1 MSNFTNPLTFRLL
14 KFLYRETAGS
24 KLRVVGMS
32 VVSGLSRGALL
43 AIFNAGAAAAAA
55 ANNNIAPLIG
65 AFIVALAIYLASTF
79 DSVRSA
85 QVAVQ
90 TMIERLRLRL
100 CTKLLHTQLRFLER
114 QGTGE
119 LYTQLSHDL
128 NQLAGAT
135 TTFLGVFQA
144 FILVGFALAY
154 LAWLSPLALL
164 AAVVVIAVG
173 TGAAYVQDRK
183 ARKHL
188 QKARRLQKQFFD
200 GINDLLQGFKELK
213 LSRARQAGLMEHLDE
228 TATSYRDLTIKT
240 ETLFLGSFLSSQAFT
255 FLMIAVLVFGMPI
268 LAPEHGV
275 MVFQFLATV
284 LFLVGPFETL
294 SRAVPTAA
302 RARVAL
308 DSVERLEANLN
319 EGISLEEHRST
330 ASPPLN
336 FHDIEF
342 KGTEFAF
349 SGEHD
354 DEHFDVG
361 PLDLKLK
368 RNEIVFVV
376 GGNGAGKTTFLK
388 LLSGLYEPTE
398 GAILVDG
405 REITSPQRQAYRE
418 MFAAVFS
425 DFHLFKR
432 LYGVDV
438 SDPALMEALLSELEI
453 GHKTRLHNGMM
464 TTVNLSAGQRKRL
477 AYAISR
483 LANRQVYVFDEF
495 AADQDPQFRRY
506 FYTELLPRLKADGK
520 TIIAVTHDDRWF
532 GVADRVVK
540 MEYGRIAEID
550 EHVHPAH
557 EPA

>member
-1 MSNFTNPLTFRLL
+1 MVASSHPLTFRLL
-14 KFLYRETAGS
+14 RFLYRETAGAKS
-24 KLRVVGMS
+24 RVVGMS
-32 VVSGLSRGALL
+32 VMSGLSRGALL
-43 AIFNAGAAAAAA
+43 AIFNAGAAAAATPNADLAPRVAGFVA
-55 ANNNIAPLIG
+55 ALT
-65 AFIVALAIYLASTF
+65 LYLVSTF
-79 DSVRSA
+79 DSVRNA

-100 CTKLLHTQLRFLER
+100 CTKLLHSQLRFLER

-135 TTFLGVFQA
+135 TTFLSVFQA
-144 FILVGFALAY
+144 FVLVGFALAY

-164 AAVVVIAVG
+164 AAILVIAAG
-173 TGAAYVQDRK
+173 TAAAYLQDRK
-183 ARKHL
+183 ARVQL

-213 LSRARQAGLMEHLDE
+213 LSRARQTGLMEHLDD
-228 TATSYRDLTIKT
+228 TATHYRDLSIKS
-240 ETLFLGSFLSSQAFT
+240 ETLFLTGFLGTQAFT
-255 FLMIAVLVFGMPI
+255 FLMIAILVFVMP
-268 LAPEHGV
+268 LFSNERGV
-275 MVFQFLATV
+275 TAFQFLATI
-284 LFLVGPFETL
+284 LFLVGPLETL

-319 EGISLEEHRST
+319 EGISLEEHRSS
-330 ASPPLN
+330 APPLN
-336 FHDIEF
+336 FDSIVF
-342 KGTEFAF
+342 KATEFAF

-354 DEHFDVG
+354 DESFDVG
-361 PLDLKLK
+361 PLDLELK
-368 RNEIVFVV
+368 RNEIVFIV

-388 LLSGLYEPTE
+388 LLSGLYQPTE

-405 REITSPQRQAYRE
+405 KEITASERQSYRE

-425 DFHLFKR
+425 DFHLFRR
-432 LYGVDV
+432 LYGIDV
-438 SDPALMEALLSELEI
+438 SDPALMEALLGELEI

-477 AYAISR
+477 AYAVSR
-483 LANRQVYVFDEF
+483 LANRQVYIFDEF

-506 FYTELLPRLKADGK
+506 FYTELLPRLKKDGK
-520 TIIAVTHDDRWF
+520 TILAVSHDDRWF
-532 GVADRVVK
+532 AVADRVIK
-540 MEYGRIAEID
+540 MEYGRVAEIN
-550 EHVHPAH
+550 EHPHPVH